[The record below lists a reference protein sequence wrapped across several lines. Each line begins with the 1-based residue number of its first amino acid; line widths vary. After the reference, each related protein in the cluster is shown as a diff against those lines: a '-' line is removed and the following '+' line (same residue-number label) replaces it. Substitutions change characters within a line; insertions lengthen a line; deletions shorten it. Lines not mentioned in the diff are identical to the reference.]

1 MSKSAITFQLELKPL
16 SYHAMFYKY
25 VLYKIRVVN
34 KKDLI
39 SIPNN
44 ILPSYSSDDENVSF
58 KFFTTLILYL
68 YYVFKF
74 TDLANR
80 STL

>member
-1 MSKSAITFQLELKPL
+1 MYCDVNICFYLQKCLSKSAITFQLELKPL

-34 KKDLI
+34 KKDLM

-44 ILPSYSSDDENVSF
+44 ILPASSSDDDNVSYN
-58 KFFTTLILYL
+58 FFSLP
-68 YYVFKF
+68 
-74 TDLANR
+74 
-80 STL
+80 